1 MKNKK
6 ILTLV
11 ESAVLLGL
19 AFALSFVKIIEMP
32 WGGSVTLLSML
43 PIAVIAIRH
52 GTKWGLSV
60 AFLFAAVQFFSSLGK
75 IMTWALTPAVFA
87 GMVFLDYL
95 LAYTVI
101 GLAGLFRRR
110 GFEGQCLGVVMAVTL
125 RFASHFISGIILW
138 GEYAAYYD
146 WSQNSV
152 PLYSLL
158 YNGAYMFPEIIFT
171 TIGAV
176 VLLKAPYIR
185 KIIVPNQAAAL
196 D

>member
-6 ILTLV
+6 VLILV
-11 ESAVLLGL
+11 ESAIMLGL
-19 AFALSFVKIIEMP
+19 AFALSMVKIIQMP

-43 PIAVIAIRH
+43 PIAVVSIRH
-52 GTKWGLSV
+52 GLKWGLSV
-60 AFLFAAVQFFSSLGK
+60 AFLYSLAQFFFAFGRV
-75 IMTWALTPAVFA
+75 MAWGLTPTVFV

-95 LAYTVI
+95 LAYTVV
-101 GLAGLFRRR
+101 GLAGFFRKQ
-110 GFEGQCLGVVMAVTL
+110 GFEGQSLGVVGAITL
-125 RFASHFISGIILW
+125 RFASHFISGIVLW

-158 YNGAYMFPEIIFT
+158 YNGAFMFPEIILT

-176 VLLKAPYIR
+176 ILLKTPYINR
-185 KIIVPNQAAAL
+185 LFSSNSAA